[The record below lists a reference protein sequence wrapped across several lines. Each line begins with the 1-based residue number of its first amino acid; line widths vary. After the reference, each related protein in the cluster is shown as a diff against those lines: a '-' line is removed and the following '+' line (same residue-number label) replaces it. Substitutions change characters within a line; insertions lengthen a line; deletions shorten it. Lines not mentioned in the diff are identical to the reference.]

1 MNKTG
6 VSLLSVILGFVVGI
20 LTGYEVF
27 ATKTPAPRSVEKE
40 HYYYRLTDTT
50 VVRHTVSA
58 SDSGVIHTL
67 DTIAVSDRH
76 W

>member
-1 MNKTG
+1 
-6 VSLLSVILGFVVGI
+6 
-20 LTGYEVF
+20 
-27 ATKTPAPRSVEKE
+27 VEKE